1 MQPPI
6 LKAVRL
12 IEDGRVQL
20 EYVAD
25 GQTWAATLKGELGPE
40 VAVNIRS
47 KWDYRYGLDADT
59 GLGRVIRAKAREWA
73 MNNATVTFDGVSLE
87 SRALLAEVMKELHGF
102 WDATSA
108 RAHDNDVESTA
119 RMAAMFEEVAIKQCM
134 YAVVSVASSFH
145 ANPRKRIEEIAAR
158 AAAEAMGT
166 ASPDPIDLINEFF
179 NR

>member
-1 MQPPI
+1 MQSPI

-12 IEDGRVQL
+12 GDDGRVLLQ
-20 EYVAD
+20 YVAN
-25 GQTWAATLKGELGPE
+25 GKTWMATFVGALGPNAT
-40 VAVNIRS
+40 VDVRS
-47 KWDYRYGLDADT
+47 KWDDSYDLDADT
-59 GLGRVIRAKAREWA
+59 ELGSVIRAKAREWA

-87 SRALLAEVMKELHGF
+87 SRALLADVMKELYGF

-119 RMAAMFEEVAIKQCM
+119 RMAAMFEETAIKQCM

-158 AAAEAMGT
+158 AAAEAMGA
-166 ASPDPIDLINEFF
+166 ASPDPIDLINEFIK
-179 NR
+179 R